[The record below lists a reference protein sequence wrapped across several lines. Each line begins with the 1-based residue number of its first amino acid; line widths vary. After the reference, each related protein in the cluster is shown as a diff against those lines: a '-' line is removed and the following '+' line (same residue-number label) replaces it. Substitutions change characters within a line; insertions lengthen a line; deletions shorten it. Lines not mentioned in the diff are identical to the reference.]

1 MSAFALSLPSV
12 SAEEA
17 VARQRLG
24 AGVELPFD
32 VAGETGRLALSLGNG
47 PTGASPAVLECAHG
61 AFVLGEPGPVLS
73 LFGECPVVLPA
84 EPGADDEW
92 FWSLFHQLLSEPLR
106 QAFGFLKPL
115 AATGVSGIACR
126 LEVQLGAARVVSHL
140 EVPGQTLLGLL
151 DAALWQRQAEPW
163 TEHFMFRVPLLVGH
177 LALASGQL
185 AALRPGDVVIPEEHR
200 FDSSGQG
207 LVRLG
212 RHCLHVQVHSH
223 AAPLHLTVLALE
235 ETAMSSTADT
245 DILTPEWDDTAR
257 YAADEQ
263 DPAAFDPA
271 TLAQADAEAGADA
284 EDAPAAQQAAV
295 DRHERFD
302 DLPLALTV
310 RCGHLNLT
318 LGELRN
324 LAPGAVL
331 QVQGVAAGAG
341 ALFYGERP
349 VAHGEL
355 VEVDGR
361 LGLQIVR
368 VDVAG

>member
-1 MSAFALSLPSV
+1 MGAFALSLPSV

-32 VAGETGRLALSLGNG
+32 VAGAAGLLTLSLGNG
-47 PTGASPAVLECAHG
+47 PTVATPAAFECAHG
-61 AFVLGEPGPVLS
+61 AFALGEPGPVLS
-73 LFGECPVVLPA
+73 LFGECPVALPTEA
-84 EPGADDEW
+84 GPDDEW
-92 FWSLFHQLLSEPLR
+92 FWSLFHQVLSEPLR
-106 QAFGFLKPL
+106 RAFGFLKPL
-115 AATGVSGIACR
+115 AAVGVSGIACR
-126 LEVQLGAARVVSHL
+126 LEVRLGVACVVSHL
-140 EVPGQTLLGLL
+140 EMPGQTLLGLL
-151 DAALWQRQAEPW
+151 DAAPWQRRAAPW
-163 TEHFMFRVPLLVGH
+163 TEHFVFRVPLLVGH
-177 LALASGQL
+177 LALATGQL
-185 AALRPGDVVIPEEHR
+185 AALRPGDVVVPETHL

-212 RHCLHVQVHSH
+212 RHCLQVRVHSH

-263 DPAAFDPA
+263 ATEAFDPA
-271 TLAQADAEAGADA
+271 TLAQADADADA
-284 EDAPAAQQAAV
+284 EDAPAAV
-295 DRHERFD
+295 DLHQRFD

-331 QVQGVAAGAG
+331 QVQGIAAGAG

-349 VAHGEL
+349 LAHGEL

>member
-1 MSAFALSLPSV
+1 MGAFALPLPSV

-32 VAGETGRLALSLGNG
+32 VAGEAGLLTLRLGNG
-47 PTGASPAVLECAHG
+47 PTGTAPAAFECAHG
-61 AFVLGEPGPVLS
+61 AFVLGEPGPALS
-73 LFGECPVVLPA
+73 LFGECPVALPA
-84 EPGADDEW
+84 EPGPDDEW
-92 FWSLFHQLLSEPLR
+92 FWSLFHQVLSEPLR
-106 QAFGFLKPL
+106 QAFGFLKPQV
-115 AATGVSGIACR
+115 ATEVSGIACR
-126 LEVQLGAARVVSHL
+126 LDVRLGSASVVSHL
-140 EVPGQTLLGLL
+140 EIPGQTLLGLL
-151 DAALWQRQAEPW
+151 DAAPWQRRAAPW
-163 TEHFMFRVPLLVGH
+163 TEHFGFRVPLLVGH
-177 LALASGQL
+177 LALATGQL
-185 AALRPGDVVIPEEHR
+185 AALRPGDVVIPETHL

-235 ETAMSSTADT
+235 ETDMSSTADT

-257 YAADEQ
+257 YAADDQ
-263 DPAAFDPA
+263 DPEAFDPA
-271 TLAQADAEAGADA
+271 SLNQAATEADA
-284 EDAPAAQQAAV
+284 EDAPAAPQAAV
-295 DRHERFD
+295 DHLERFD

-310 RCGHLNLT
+310 RCGHLHLT

>member
-1 MSAFALSLPSV
+1 MSVCALSLPSL

-24 AGVELPFD
+24 AGVTLPFE
-32 VAGETGRLALSLGNG
+32 VAGEAGLLVLSLGNG
-47 PTGASPAVLECAHG
+47 PASTAPALLECAHG
-61 AFVLGEPGPVLS
+61 ALLLGEPGPVLS
-73 LFGECPVVLPA
+73 LFGECPVALPV
-84 EPGADDEW
+84 EPGPDDEW
-92 FWSLFHQLLSEPLR
+92 FWSLFHQVLSEPLR

-115 AATGVSGIACR
+115 AASEVVGIACR
-126 LEVQLGAARVVSHL
+126 LDVRLGAARVASHL

-151 DAALWQRQAEPW
+151 DAAPWQRQALPW
-163 TEHFMFRVPLLVGH
+163 SEHFVCRVPLLVGH
-177 LALASGQL
+177 LALASAEL
-185 AALRPGDVVIPEEHR
+185 AGLRPGDVVIPEAHL

-212 RHCLHVQVHSH
+212 RHCLHVQVQGH

-245 DILTPEWDDTAR
+245 DILAPEWDDTTH
-257 YAADEQ
+257 YAADEP
-263 DPAAFDPA
+263 DPGAFDPA
-271 TLAQADAEAGADA
+271 SLAQAGLERDDE
-284 EDAPAAQQAAV
+284 PAAQQSAV
-295 DRHERFD
+295 ERDERFD

-310 RCGHLNLT
+310 RCGHVQLS

-341 ALFYGERP
+341 GLFYGERL

-368 VDVAG
+368 MDVAG

>member
-1 MSAFALSLPSV
+1 MSVCALSLPSV
-12 SAEEA
+12 SAGEA

-24 AGVELPFD
+24 AGVELPFA
-32 VAGETGRLALSLGNG
+32 VAGQAGRLLLTLGNG
-47 PTGASPAVLECAHG
+47 PASTAPAVLECAHG
-61 AFVLGEPGPVLS
+61 ALLLGEPGPVLS
-73 LFGECPVVLPA
+73 LFGECPVALPA
-84 EPGADDEW
+84 EPGPDDQW
-92 FWSLFHQLLSEPLR
+92 FWSLFHQCLSEPLR
-106 QAFGFLKPL
+106 LAFGFLTPL
-115 AATGVSGIACR
+115 AATGVGGIACR
-126 LEVQLGAARVVSHL
+126 LDVRLGDARVASHL

-151 DAALWQRQAEPW
+151 DAAPWQRQAPPW
-163 TEHFMFRVPLLVGH
+163 SERFVCRVPLLVGH
-177 LALASGQL
+177 LVLASAQL
-185 AALRPGDVVIPEEHR
+185 AALRPGDVLIPETHL

-212 RHCLHVQVHSH
+212 RHCLHVQVHDP

-245 DILTPEWDDTAR
+245 DILAPEWDDSSHAVH
-257 YAADEQ
+257 DEQ
-263 DPAAFDPA
+263 DAGAFDPA
-271 TLAQADAEAGADA
+271 TLAQAELETAE
-284 EDAPAAQQAAV
+284 PSAARQPVV
-295 DRHERFD
+295 DGHARFD

-310 RCGHLNLT
+310 RCGHLQLS

-341 ALFYGERP
+341 VLFYGERP

-355 VEVDGR
+355 VEIDGR

-368 VDVAG
+368 MDVAG